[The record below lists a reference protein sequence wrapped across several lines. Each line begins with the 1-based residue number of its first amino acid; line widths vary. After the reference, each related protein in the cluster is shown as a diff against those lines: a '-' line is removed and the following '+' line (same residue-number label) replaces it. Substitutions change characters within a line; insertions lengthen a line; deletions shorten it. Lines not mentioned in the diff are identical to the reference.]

1 MVSGLAVLTSTASE
15 PRIAL
20 VQQSDPT
27 RAGSWSGVPA
37 GLTSGFRAAGCE
49 VVPVGAEFRGAGRLA
64 RYLGMSWADQ
74 ATSRA
79 FAAAFSATA
88 NRRLRAAG
96 GLDGVVMIGT
106 SYTLSTSTPVVTF
119 EDMTV
124 AQALRQPDS
133 VYSKLGSAAAARWKA
148 RQQRVYERSRGCCVA
163 SRWVATSLREDYGI
177 PESKVH
183 VVGLG
188 RNLDVAPSSKDWST
202 PRFLFVGVDWER
214 KRGEAVLEGFAAV
227 REQYP
232 DATLDLV
239 GGHPPVDAE
248 GVTGHGSLPLGS
260 EEGEREYAGLLA
272 RATCLVMPST
282 FEPYGIAY
290 LDAAAAG
297 VGSIGTTVG
306 GAEDAVGDSGRVVDP
321 NDPQALTQAML
332 EMADAETAR
341 GCGETALAR
350 SGGLTWQAVAERV
363 LTALGAPSV
372 EVR

>member
-1 MVSGLAVLTSTASE
+1 MVSGLAVLPSTASK

-37 GLTSGFRAAGCE
+37 GLTSGFGAAGCE
-49 VVPVGAEFRGAGRLA
+49 VVPVGAEFRGSGRIA
-64 RYLGMSWADQ
+64 RQLGMSWADQ

-96 GLDGVVMIGT
+96 RLDGVVMIGT
-106 SYTLSTSTPVVTF
+106 SYSLSVDTPVVTF

-133 VYSKLGSAAAARWKA
+133 VYSALGSAAAARWKA
-148 RQQRVYERSRGCCVA
+148 RQQRVYDRSRGCCVA
-163 SRWVATSLREDYGI
+163 SRWVARSLREDYGI
-177 PESKVH
+177 PDSKVH

-188 RNLDVAPSSKDWST
+188 RNLEVEPSPKDWRT
-202 PRFLFVGVDWER
+202 PRFLFVGADWER
-214 KRGEAVLEGFAAV
+214 KRGAAVLEGFAAV

-232 DATLDLV
+232 EATLDLV
-239 GGHPPVDAE
+239 GGHPPVDVE

-260 EEGEREYAGLLA
+260 EEGRREYAGLLT
-272 RATCLVMPST
+272 RATCLLMPST

-321 NDPQALTQAML
+321 NDPEALTRAML
-332 EMADAETAR
+332 EMADPETAR
-341 GCGETALAR
+341 SCGERALAR
-350 SGGLTWQAVAERV
+350 SGTLTWQACAERV
-363 LTALGAPSV
+363 LTALREPSAGV
-372 EVR
+372 S

>member
-1 MVSGLAVLTSTASE
+1 MVSGLAALTSTVSE

-37 GLTSGFRAAGCE
+37 GLTSGFSAAGCE
-49 VVPVGAEFRGAGRLA
+49 IVPVGAEFRGAGRLS

-74 ATSRA
+74 ATSRL

-96 GLDGVVMIGT
+96 RLDGVVMIGT
-106 SYTLSTSTPVVTF
+106 SYTLSTDAPFVTF

-133 VYSKLGSAAAARWKA
+133 VYSTLSSAAAARWKA
-148 RQQRVYERSRGCCVA
+148 RQQRVYERSRGCCVS
-163 SRWVATSLREDYGI
+163 SRWVATSLREDYGV
-177 PESKVH
+177 PDSKVH

-188 RNLDVAPSSKDWST
+188 RNLDVEPSDKDWDT
-202 PRFLFVGVDWER
+202 PRFLFVGADWKR
-214 KRGEAVLEGFAAV
+214 KRGDAVLEGFAAV
-227 REQYP
+227 RERCP
-232 DATLDLV
+232 EATLDLV
-239 GGHPPVDAE
+239 GGHPQVDAA

-260 EEGEREYAGLLA
+260 EEGRRRYAELLA
-272 RATCLVMPST
+272 RATCLLMPST
-282 FEPYGIAY
+282 FEPYGIAH

-306 GAEDAVGDSGRVVDP
+306 GAEDAVGDCGRVVDP
-321 NDPQALTQAML
+321 SDPEALTRAML
-332 EMADAETAR
+332 EMADPETAR
-341 GCGETALAR
+341 SCGERALAR
-350 SGGLTWQAVAERV
+350 SEDLTWQAVAKRV
-363 LTALGAPSV
+363 LTALGEPAAV
-372 EVR
+372 ES